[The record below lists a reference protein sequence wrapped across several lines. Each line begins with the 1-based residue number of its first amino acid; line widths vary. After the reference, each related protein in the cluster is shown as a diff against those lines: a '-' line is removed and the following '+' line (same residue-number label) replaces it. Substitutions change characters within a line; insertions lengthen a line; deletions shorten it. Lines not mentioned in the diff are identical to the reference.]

1 MMRKNFFGLLTVAA
15 LACLL
20 AAGCGSAGADEDSS
34 AAMSSSGTEEEAAE
48 ESTAV
53 YAGDE
58 EGEYIGEIFA
68 MDTYMTLTAYGE
80 NAREAV
86 EAGIKEIER
95 LDDLLSTGTESS
107 EVAQINASGGGEM
120 SEDTAY
126 LAERALEIW
135 ESTGGAFDITI
146 YPVMDLWGF
155 TTGDFAVPDEEEL
168 AQTLALVDAGSL
180 EITEDED
187 GTAVL
192 SMAEGQEIDFGGI
205 AKGYASSRVMEIFE
219 EYGVESAI
227 ISLGGNVHV
236 LGAKTDGSEWR
247 VGIQDPDDEEG
258 YLGALAVT
266 DTAVITSGGYER
278 YFEDE
283 ETGEIYHHI
292 IDPSTGYSAD
302 SGLISVTIVSADSTL
317 ADGLSTALFVMG
329 TEEAVAYCEEHC
341 TEYGFDAF
349 LETEDG
355 DFYIT
360 DNLEDAFIDLNG
372 NTKLNIIET
381 E

>member
-1 MMRKNFFGLLTVAA
+1 MKKKFFVLLAA
-15 LACLL
+15 AVLAAPL
-20 AAGCGSAGADEDSS
+20 AAGCGPAGADEGSS
-34 AAMSSSGTEEEAAE
+34 AAMSSSGTEEEVAE

-80 NAREAV
+80 NAEEAV
-86 EAGIKEIER
+86 EAGIEEIER

-168 AQTLALVDAGSL
+168 AQTLALVGAGSL

-236 LGAKTDGSEWR
+236 LGAKIDGSEWR
-247 VGIQDPDDEEG
+247 VGIQDPDDEDG

-372 NTKLNIIET
+372 DTELNIIET

>member
-1 MMRKNFFGLLTVAA
+1 MKKKFFILLAA
-15 LACLL
+15 AVLAALL
-20 AAGCGSAGADEDSS
+20 AAGCGPAGADEGSS
-34 AAMSSSGTEEEAAE
+34 AALSSSGTEEEAAE

-80 NAREAV
+80 NAEEAV
-86 EAGIKEIER
+86 EAGIEEIER

-107 EVAQINASGGGEM
+107 EVAQINASGSGEM

-168 AQTLALVDAGSL
+168 AQALALVDAGSL

-219 EYGVESAI
+219 EYGMESAI

-236 LGAKTDGSEWR
+236 LGVKTDGSEWR
-247 VGIQDPDDEEG
+247 VGIQDPDDEDG

-341 TEYGFDAF
+341 TEDGFDAF

-372 NTKLNIIET
+372 DTELNIIET

>member
-1 MMRKNFFGLLTVAA
+1 MKKKFFVLLAA
-15 LACLL
+15 AVLAAPL
-20 AAGCGSAGADEDSS
+20 AAGCGPAGADEGSS

-80 NAREAV
+80 NAEEAV
-86 EAGIKEIER
+86 EAGIEEIER

-168 AQTLALVDAGSL
+168 AQTLALVGAGSL

-236 LGAKTDGSEWR
+236 LGAKIDGSEWR
-247 VGIQDPDDEEG
+247 VGIQDPDDEDG

-372 NTKLNIIET
+372 DTELNIIET

>member
-1 MMRKNFFGLLTVAA
+1 MKKKFFILLAA
-15 LACLL
+15 AVLAALL
-20 AAGCGSAGADEDSS
+20 AAGCGPAGADEGSS
-34 AAMSSSGTEEEAAE
+34 AALSSSGTEEEAAE

-80 NAREAV
+80 NAEEAV
-86 EAGIKEIER
+86 EAGIEEIER

-107 EVAQINASGGGEM
+107 EVAQINASGSGEM

-168 AQTLALVDAGSL
+168 AQALALVDAGSL

-236 LGAKTDGSEWR
+236 LGVKTDGSEWR
-247 VGIQDPDDEEG
+247 VGIQDPDDEDG

-341 TEYGFDAF
+341 TEDGFDAF

-372 NTKLNIIET
+372 DTELNIIET